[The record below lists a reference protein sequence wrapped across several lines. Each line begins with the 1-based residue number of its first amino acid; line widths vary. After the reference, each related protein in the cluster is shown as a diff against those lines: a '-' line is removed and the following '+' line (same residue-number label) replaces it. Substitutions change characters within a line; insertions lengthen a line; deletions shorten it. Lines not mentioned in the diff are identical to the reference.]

1 MPQTRPNTAAS
12 KGARADKRPAITVS
26 TTDYE
31 RLLRLID
38 QQASGPQA
46 ALADALDDELSRAT
60 VVDAESVPP
69 DIVKMHSTCV
79 FRFEDTREE
88 REVTLVYPI
97 EADLEKGRVSVL
109 APIGAALLG
118 LPKGKSITWP
128 TPKGPRRV
136 RVMSVRHDPDPGLV
150 TARPAL

>member
-1 MPQTRPNTAAS
+1 MTQTRPTAAPR
-12 KGARADKRPAITVS
+12 KAGRRASGPAITVS
-26 TTDYE
+26 KTDYE

-38 QQASGPQA
+38 QHTSGPQA
-46 ALADALDDELSRAT
+46 ELAAALDDELSRAT
-60 VVDAESVPP
+60 VVDADAVPS

-88 REVTLVYPI
+88 REITLVYPI
-97 EADLEKGRVSVL
+97 EADLETGRVSVL

-118 LPKGKSITWP
+118 MSKGKSITWP

-136 RVMSVRHDPDPGLV
+136 RVMSVRHDPDPEPSTTPPV
-150 TARPAL
+150 P

>member
-1 MPQTRPNTAAS
+1 MPQTRPKPAARKAAPPAKS
-12 KGARADKRPAITVS
+12 PAITVS

-38 QQASGPQA
+38 QQTSGPLA
-46 ALADALDDELSRAT
+46 ALADALDDELSRAA
-60 VVDAESVPP
+60 VVDDDAVPP
-69 DIVKMHSTCV
+69 DIVRMHSTCV
-79 FRFEDTREE
+79 FRFDDTLEE
-88 REVTLVYPI
+88 REITLVYPI

-109 APIGAALLG
+109 APIGTALLG

-136 RVMSVRHDPDPGLV
+136 RVMSVRHDPDPE
-150 TARPAL
+150 RS